1 MDRKF
6 REERNNALEEIQKAL
21 TEKMR
26 EKALWSQEFVKG
38 KESPMSLPDYMQL
51 QETFRAPAFAIYAVT
66 DLKDDKSLKEV
77 FSRVSGRYQAKDP
90 RQVLGV
96 ASDLVR
102 SPEAK
107 TDGRLSAFEDVLKV
121 LEVAE
126 RDFDATYKPLT
137 RESLDYWRKKHPI
150 DDQNLEIAYREN
162 QRHFMTE
169 SLKEIRQLVLDLRD
183 AKPSP
188 GAAPKTPRP

>member
-1 MDRKF
+1 MLTFPNIDPV
-6 REERNNALEEIQKAL
+6 ALELGPLAIRWYSLAYVAGILLGWQVI
-21 TEKMR
+21 MR
-26 EKALWSQEFVKG
+26 EHKNRALEG
-38 KESPMSLPDYMQL
+38 
-51 QETFRAPAFAIYAVT
+51 
-66 DLKDDKSLKEV
+66 
-77 FSRVSGRYQAKDP
+77 
-90 RQVLGV
+90 
-96 ASDLVR
+96 
-102 SPEAK
+102 
-107 TDGRLSAFEDVLKV
+107 
-121 LEVAE
+121 
-126 RDFDATYKPLT
+126 LT

>member
-38 KESPMSLPDYMQL
+38 KESPMNLPDYMQL

-77 FSRVSGRYQAKDP
+77 FSRVSGKYQAKDP

-150 DDQNLEIAYREN
+150 PDESLEYAYREN

-169 SLKEIRQLVLDLRD
+169 SLKEIRALILDLRD
-183 AKPSP
+183 ATPAP
-188 GAAPKTPRP
+188 GAAPKTPKP

>member
-6 REERNNALEEIQKAL
+6 REDRTKALEEIQKAL
-21 TEKMR
+21 TDKIR
-26 EKALWSQEFVKG
+26 DLAFWSQEFVKG
-38 KESPMSLPDYMQL
+38 KESPMALPDYMQL
-51 QETFRAPAFAIYAVT
+51 QETFRGPAFVLYAAG
-66 DLKDDKSLKEV
+66 DLKEDKSLKEV
-77 FSRVSGRYQAKDP
+77 FSRVSAKYQAKDP

-126 RDFDATYKPLT
+126 RDFDATYKPLS

-150 DDQNLEIAYREN
+150 ADEHLEYAYREN
-162 QRHFMTE
+162 QRHFMKE
-169 SLKEIRQLVLDLRD
+169 SLGSLRELIVNLRD
-183 AKPSP
+183 GKPSP
-188 GAAPKTPRP
+188 AAAPKPPKP

>member
-6 REERNNALEEIQKAL
+6 REERTKALEEIQKAL
-21 TEKMR
+21 TDKIR
-26 EKALWSQEFVKG
+26 EKAFWSQEFVKG
-38 KESPMSLPDYMQL
+38 KETPLALPDYMQL
-51 QETFRAPAFAIYAVT
+51 QETFRTPAFALYAAG
-66 DLKDDKSLKEV
+66 DLKEDKSLKEV
-77 FSRVSGRYQAKDP
+77 FSKVSGRYQAKDP

-150 DDQNLEIAYREN
+150 PDESLEYAYREN
-162 QRHFMTE
+162 QRHFMKE
-169 SLKEIRQLVLDLRD
+169 SLKEIRDLVEGLRD
-183 AKPSP
+183 AKPAP
-188 GAAPKTPRP
+188 GAAPKSPKP